1 MFLKALKPQK
11 VTQISWL
18 KMTEVTQ
25 DYNACPL
32 SKKVFKI
39 LYYLCF
45 WVLLLV
51 LYTPEILNANIEQEA
66 QNMSRVRT
74 LQESEFLKY
83 FRDINKRSINNILS
97 RYRSTGPVGYA
108 NSLVLARILKVKERI
123 SSDRELSGKLAR
135 IKIYR
140 DVIGI
145 NHNEIPAHNTFN
157 TLRQRLGPEGFV
169 EIHRHFVLQ
178 AYKLGLLTPP
188 LSDVPKMVRDKIILT
203 GDSTFLK
210 AVASTK
216 GEKDDDGNWI
226 FTDDS
231 IAFGKPHHKHKYPV
245 GHRAH
250 TLTSVSGIPIVSRLA
265 PANESDKAH
274 IMPLLLT
281 ALQRYPTFPFGCVI
295 LDAGYDAEEF
305 HRDIYT
311 EFNMLPI
318 IIRKPSMKWG
328 RNLSKIG
335 TPLCPFGYP
344 TRRKGIEYNRG
355 RTKFA
360 CYRVCIK
367 DPQQLLFLCEHENSG
382 NRFGWITHTQFKNN
396 YRRQGPAVP
405 GSRPYEQLKKLRTGI
420 ERYYGLTKENRYH
433 MEANN
438 TYMGHDNVLIHVI
451 EHDIVA
457 TLDILYE
464 HRKTGKWS
472 DVLNI

>member
-1 MFLKALKPQK
+1 M
-11 VTQISWL
+11 V
-18 KMTEVTQ
+18 EVTQ
-25 DYNACPL
+25 DSNACRL
-32 SKKVFKI
+32 TIKAYKFQ
-39 LYYLCF
+39 YYLSLL
-45 WVLLLV
+45 VLLLV
-51 LYTPEILNANIEQEA
+51 LYTPEILNTNIEQGV
-66 QNMSRVRT
+66 QNMSRMRT
-74 LQESEFLKY
+74 PKESEFLKY
-83 FRDINKRSINNILS
+83 FRCINKHSIDTILS
-97 RYRSTGPVGYA
+97 RYRTTGPVGYA
-108 NSLVLARILKVKERI
+108 SSLMLARMLKVRERI
-123 SSDRELSGKLAR
+123 SSDRELSEKLAK

-140 DVIGI
+140 NAIGI
-145 NHNEIPAHNTFN
+145 NSDEIPAHNTFN
-157 TLRQRLGPEGFV
+157 TLRQRLGSEGFV

-188 LSDVPKMVRDKIILT
+188 ISDLPKMVRGRIILI

-216 GEKDDDGNWI
+216 GEKDEDGNWL

-250 TLTSVSGIPIVSRLA
+250 TLTSVSGIPIVSLLA
-265 PANESDKAH
+265 PANESDQAH
-274 IMPLLLT
+274 IMSLLLT
-281 ALQRYPTFPFGCVI
+281 AFERYPKLPFACVI

-311 EFNMLPI
+311 EFNILPI
-318 IIRKPSMKWG
+318 IIRKPSMKWSPSLG
-328 RNLSKIG
+328 KTG
-335 TPLCPFGYP
+335 TPMCPLGYP

-367 DPQQLLFLCEHENSG
+367 DPQRLPFPCEYQNPEK
-382 NRFGWITHTQFKNN
+382 RFGWITHTYFKDD

-405 GSRPYEQLKKLRTGI
+405 GSKRYKQLKKLRTGI

-438 TYMGHDNVLIHVI
+438 TYMGHHNVLIHVI

-457 TLDILYE
+457 TLDIIYE
-464 HRKTGKWS
+464 HKKTGKWS
-472 DVLNI
+472 DVLRI

>member
-1 MFLKALKPQK
+1 M
-11 VTQISWL
+11 V
-18 KMTEVTQ
+18 EVTQ
-25 DYNACPL
+25 DSNACRL
-32 SKKVFKI
+32 TIKAYKFQ
-39 LYYLCF
+39 YYLSLL
-45 WVLLLV
+45 VLLLV
-51 LYTPEILNANIEQEA
+51 LYTPEILNTNIEQEV
-66 QNMSRVRT
+66 QNMSRMRT
-74 LQESEFLKY
+74 PKESEFLKY
-83 FRDINKRSINNILS
+83 FRCINKHSIDTILS
-97 RYRSTGPVGYA
+97 RYRTTGPVGYA
-108 NSLVLARILKVKERI
+108 RSLMLARMLKVKERI
-123 SSDRELSGKLAR
+123 SSDRELSEKLAK

-140 DVIGI
+140 NAIGI
-145 NHNEIPAHNTFN
+145 QSDEIPAHNTFN

-178 AYKLGLLTPP
+178 AYK
-188 LSDVPKMVRDKIILT
+188 SDLPKMVRGRIILI

-216 GEKDDDGNWI
+216 GEKDEDGNWL

-250 TLTSVSGIPIVSRLA
+250 TLTSVSGIPIVSLLA
-265 PANESDKAH
+265 PANESDQAH
-274 IMPLLLT
+274 IMSLLLT
-281 ALQRYPTFPFGCVI
+281 AFERYPKLPFACVI

-311 EFNMLPI
+311 EFNISPI

-328 RNLSKIG
+328 PNLGKTG
-335 TPLCPFGYP
+335 TPTCSLGYP
-344 TRRKGIEYNRG
+344 TKRKGIEYNRG

-367 DPQQLLFLCEHENSG
+367 DPQRLPFPCKYQNPE
-382 NRFGWITHTQFKNN
+382 NRFGWITHTYFKDD

-405 GSRPYEQLKKLRTGI
+405 GARLYEQLKKFRTGI

-438 TYMGHDNVLIHVI
+438 TYMGHQNVLIHVI

-457 TLDILYE
+457 TLDIIYE
-464 HRKTGKWS
+464 HKKTGKWS
-472 DVLNI
+472 DVLRV

>member
-1 MFLKALKPQK
+1 M
-11 VTQISWL
+11 V
-18 KMTEVTQ
+18 EVTQ
-25 DYNACPL
+25 DSNACRL
-32 SKKVFKI
+32 TIKAYKFQ
-39 LYYLCF
+39 YYLSLL
-45 WVLLLV
+45 VLLLV
-51 LYTPEILNANIEQEA
+51 LYTPEILNTNIEQGV
-66 QNMSRVRT
+66 QNMSRMRT
-74 LQESEFLKY
+74 PKESEFLKY
-83 FRDINKRSINNILS
+83 FRCINKHSIDTILS
-97 RYRSTGPVGYA
+97 RYRTTGPVGYA
-108 NSLVLARILKVKERI
+108 SSLMLARMLKVKERI
-123 SSDRELSGKLAR
+123 SSDRELSEKLAK

-140 DVIGI
+140 NAIGI
-145 NHNEIPAHNTFN
+145 NSDEIPAHNTFN

-188 LSDVPKMVRDKIILT
+188 ISDLPKMVRGRIILI
-203 GDSTFLK
+203 GDSTFLN

-216 GEKDDDGNWI
+216 GEKDGDGNWL

-250 TLTSVSGIPIVSRLA
+250 TLTSVSGIPIVSLLA
-265 PANESDKAH
+265 PANESDQAH
-274 IMPLLLT
+274 IMSLLHT
-281 ALQRYPTFPFGCVI
+281 AFERYPKLPFACVI

-311 EFNMLPI
+311 EFNILPI

-328 RNLSKIG
+328 PTLGKTG
-335 TPLCPFGYP
+335 TPLCPLGCP

-367 DPQQLLFLCEHENSG
+367 DPQRLPFPCEYQNPK
-382 NRFGWITHTQFKNN
+382 NRFGWITHTYFKDD

-405 GSRPYEQLKKLRTGI
+405 GSRLYEQLKKLRTGI

-438 TYMGHDNVLIHVI
+438 TYMGHHNVLVHVI

-457 TLDILYE
+457 TLDIIYE
-464 HRKTGKWS
+464 HKKTGKWS
-472 DVLNI
+472 DVLRV

>member
-1 MFLKALKPQK
+1 M
-11 VTQISWL
+11 V
-18 KMTEVTQ
+18 EVTQ
-25 DYNACPL
+25 NFNACRPTI
-32 SKKVFKI
+32 KAFKI
-39 LYYLCF
+39 WYYLSF
-45 WVLLLV
+45 LVLLLV
-51 LYTPEILNANIEQEA
+51 LYTPEILNANIEQEE

-83 FRDINKRSINNILS
+83 FRGINKRSINNILS
-97 RYRSTGPVGYA
+97 QYRSTGPVGYA

-123 SSDRELSGKLAR
+123 SSDRELSEKLAR

-145 NHNEIPAHNTFN
+145 NYDEIPAHNTFN

-188 LSDVPKMVRDKIILT
+188 ISDVPKMVRDKIILI

-216 GEKDDDGNWI
+216 GEKDGDGNWI

-281 ALQRYPTFPFGCVI
+281 AIQRYPTLPFSCVI
-295 LDAGYDAEEF
+295 LDAGYDSEEF

-318 IIRKPSMKWG
+318 ITRKPSMKWG
-328 RNLSKIG
+328 PNLGKTG

-344 TRRKGIEYNRG
+344 TQRKGIEYNRG

-360 CYRVCIK
+360 CSRVCIK
-367 DPQQLLFLCEHENSG
+367 DPQLMLFFCEHQNSE
-382 NRFGWITHTQFKNN
+382 NRFGWITHTQFKND

-433 MEANN
+433 METNN

-464 HRKTGKWS
+464 HKKTGKWS

>member
-1 MFLKALKPQK
+1 M
-11 VTQISWL
+11 I
-18 KMTEVTQ
+18 EVTQ
-25 DYNACPL
+25 DFDARRATIKA
-32 SKKVFKI
+32 SKG
-39 LYYLCF
+39 LYYLGL
-45 WVLLLV
+45 WVFLFV
-51 LYTPEILNANIEQEA
+51 LYSPEILNANIEQEA
-66 QNMSRVRT
+66 QDMSRMRT
-74 LQESEFLKY
+74 PQEAEFLKY
-83 FRDINKRSINNILS
+83 FRCINKRTINNILS
-97 RYRSTGPVGYA
+97 CYRSTGPVGYS

-123 SSDRELSGKLAR
+123 SSDRELSEKLAK

-140 DVIGI
+140 DAIGI
-145 NHNEIPAHNTFN
+145 KHAEIPAHNTFN

-169 EIHRHFVLQ
+169 EIHRHFVFR

-188 LSDVPKMVRDKIILT
+188 ISDVPKMVRDKIILI

-210 AVASTK
+210 AVASSK

-250 TLTSVSGIPIVSRLA
+250 TLTSVSGVPIVSRLA

-281 ALQRYPTFPFGCVI
+281 AHQRYPTLPFACVI
-295 LDAGYDAEEF
+295 LDSGYDAEEF

-328 RNLSKIG
+328 PNLG
-335 TPLCPFGYP
+335 NTATPLCPFGYP

-360 CYRVCIK
+360 CYRICIK
-367 DPQQLLFLCEHENSG
+367 DPQRLLFSCEHQTSE
-382 NRFGWITHTQFKNN
+382 NRFGWITHTQFKDD

-433 MEANN
+433 MRLS
-438 TYMGHDNVLIHVI
+438 DNKESAPVFLG
-451 EHDIVA
+451 A
-457 TLDILYE
+457 LDSPV
-464 HRKTGKWS
+464 GS
-472 DVLNI
+472 CC

>member
-1 MFLKALKPQK
+1 M
-11 VTQISWL
+11 V
-18 KMTEVTQ
+18 EVTQ
-25 DYNACPL
+25 HFNAYHL
-32 SKKVFKI
+32 TMRGYKFR
-39 LYYLCF
+39 YYLSL

-66 QNMSRVRT
+66 QNMSRIRT
-74 LQESEFLKY
+74 PQESEFLKY
-83 FRDINKRSINNILS
+83 FRRINKRSINSILS

-108 NSLVLARILKVKERI
+108 SSLVLARILKVKERI
-123 SSDRELSGKLAR
+123 SSDRELSEKLAKIR
-135 IKIYR
+135 IYR
-140 DVIGI
+140 DAIGI
-145 NHNEIPAHNTFN
+145 NHDEIPAHNTFN

-169 EIHRHFVLQ
+169 EIHRHFFLQ

-188 LSDVPKMVRDKIILT
+188 ISNIPKMVRDKIVLV

-250 TLTSVSGIPIVSRLA
+250 TLISVSGIPIVSRLA
-265 PANESDKAH
+265 PANESDQAH

-281 ALQRYPTFPFGCVI
+281 AFERYPKLPFACVI
-295 LDAGYDAEEF
+295 LDAGYDSEEF

-311 EFNMLPI
+311 EFNILPV
-318 IIRKPSMKWG
+318 IIRKPSIKWG
-328 RNLSKIG
+328 PNLANTG

-367 DPQQLLFLCEHENSG
+367 DPQRMLFRCEYQDSE
-382 NRFGWITHTQFKNN
+382 NRFGWITHTHFKDD
-396 YRRQGPAVP
+396 YRRQGPTVP

-433 MEANN
+433 MEVNN

-457 TLDILYE
+457 TLDILHE
-464 HRKTGKWS
+464 HKKTGKWS
-472 DVLNI
+472 DVLNV